1 MKLSSTASSTC
12 PATMLANS
20 RTVSAKIRATRPM
33 ISSGTSS
40 GDSQSGPGLKWARYC
55 LPPSRRPLTIT
66 IPSVIRARVAVIQTL
81 PVAVPPM
88 LAPKIRDRR
97 DRQQAEQVHREDE
110 EEDRPDELDEAV
122 GVAGPGPAAR
132 SPCGGTGRSP
142 RWRCRRRSAPGR
154 RSPPCR
160 AAAAPTPGS
169 ATSSSAAAI
178 SIMTM
183 WLSSRVILPP
193 GVRNPRLAGRWIIGC
208 RTMCSSGFSDSMRK
222 ASIEKFSV
230 PF

>member
-1 MKLSSTASSTC
+1 
-12 PATMLANS
+12 
-20 RTVSAKIRATRPM
+20 M

-66 IPSVIRARVAVIQTL
+66 IPRVIRARVAVIQTL
-81 PVAVPPM
+81 PVAAPPM
-88 LAPKIRDRR
+88 LAPKIR
-97 DRQQAEQVHREDE
+97 AELIGS
-110 EEDRPDELDEAV
+110 RPSRFTVKTKKKTVQMNLMKLSVYGPRAGRAISSRKYWQIASMALPAPV
-122 GVAGPGPAAR
+122 GTMASIPAL
-132 SPCGGTGRSP
+132 P
-142 RWRCRRRSAPGR
+142 RRRRVHAGISA
-154 RSPPCR
+154 
-160 AAAAPTPGS
+160 
-169 ATSSSAAAI
+169 SSSAAAI